1 MDENIQKPE
10 KLHIND
16 FLKQLTNEE
25 LLQAVESE
33 LHWQK
38 TGNHLYT
45 NTATDKIGEEYLY
58 YFGANKLS
66 CYDLIAHEVAKR
78 FQ

>member
-1 MDENIQKPE
+1 MET

-25 LLQAVESE
+25 LLQAVESQ
-33 LHWQK
+33 LHWQN
-38 TGNHLYT
+38 TGKYLYD
-45 NTATDKIGEEYLY
+45 NTATDKIGELYLY

-66 CYDLIAHEVAKR
+66 CYDLITGEVAKR
-78 FQ
+78 VFNKEI